1 MTQELDKLIDRI
13 TNRHQAAHWLY
24 FRRFLKHPARLASL
38 TPSSPALGRLVTQE
52 VRREGDEYVVEL
64 GCGTGA
70 ITRALLDGGIPPERL
85 IAVDLDAELLSVLR
99 EDFPDIWALECDAA
113 RITQHLPPSVVGKV
127 GTVICG
133 IPISLLPRRQQRLI
147 VDEMVALMPPGRRF
161 LAYTHRPVSPLPRRE
176 LGLRGERLAHTLRN
190 LPPASV
196 WGYAP
201 LPPGQTARQQSA

>member
-1 MTQELDKLIDRI
+1 MTYDRQRL
-13 TNRHQAAHWLY
+13 TQDSARRQAANWLY

-38 TPSSPALGRLVTQE
+38 TPSSPALGRLVAQQ
-52 VRREGDEYVVEL
+52 VRLGEGEYVVEL

-70 ITRALLDGGIPPERL
+70 ITRALLGAGVPPERL
-85 IAVDLDAELLSVLR
+85 IAVDVDSELLAILR
-99 EDFPDIWALECDAA
+99 DDFPDIIVLECDAA
-113 RITQHLPPSVVGKV
+113 ELTKRLPPAIVGKV

-133 IPISLLPRRQQRLI
+133 IPISLLPRPQQRVLI
-147 VDEMVALMPPGRRF
+147 DEMFALMPPARRF

-176 LGLRGERLAHTLRN
+176 LGLTGERLARTLRN

-201 LPPGQTARQQSA
+201 AERI